1 MKSHSVRLIVTLWAH
16 GFMEFSRPEYWSGL
30 LFPSPGDL
38 PNPGIGPR
46 SPSLQADSLPT
57 EPPGKPIQFS
67 SVQFNHS
74 VVSDSA
80 TPWTAA
86 RQASLFFTIS
96 WSLLK
101 LMSESV
107 MPPNH
112 LILSSPSLP
121 AFNLSQHQGSFQM
134 SQFFAS
140 GGQSIGASALASLLP
155 MNIQD

>member
-1 MKSHSVRLIVTLWAH
+1 MGGTVNLGSYPREERKSHLMVRELGSWGVYPPLQGCSW
-16 GFMEFSRPEYWSGL
+16 GRRKSGKAW
-30 LFPSPGDL
+30 LFP
-38 PNPGIGPR
+38 
-46 SPSLQADSLPT
+46 ADMTIYFLLLL
-57 EPPGKPIQFS
+57 
-67 SVQFNHS
+67 FNHS

-121 AFNLSQHQGSFQM
+121 AFNLSQHQGSFPV
-134 SQFFAS
+134 SQFFTS
-140 GGQSIGASALASLLP
+140 GCQNIGASASASVLP
-155 MNIQD
+155 MNI